1 MEVGDRRKFRRK
13 QNLCF
18 GCYEP
23 ISKDLCGR
31 NCPKRKI
38 CYVCKRNHSTRMHA
52 YKPKSKESVTGGSQ
66 GSEKKSTD
74 CARKIACASTTI
86 PEDVISMCVVPV
98 RKNHTTF
105 ALEGLK
111 VCSQLGSN

>member
-23 ISKDLCGR
+23 ISKDLYGR

-86 PEDVISMCVVPV
+86 PEDVISMCVIPV

-111 VCSQLGSN
+111 VCSQLGLN